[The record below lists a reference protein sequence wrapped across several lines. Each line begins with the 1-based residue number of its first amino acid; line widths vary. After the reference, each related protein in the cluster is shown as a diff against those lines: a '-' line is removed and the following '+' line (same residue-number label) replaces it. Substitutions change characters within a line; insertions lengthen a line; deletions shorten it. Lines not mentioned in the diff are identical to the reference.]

1 MDEERRVGDRIAHSL
16 VTALRNVPE
25 FGGLDERTQLRVVG
39 ASANLFW
46 PEGAT
51 IFQRG
56 APAEALYIVL
66 SGAVAVVDDAG
77 GQEVEAARIGPGDYF
92 GEMSLL
98 LHTTHTKSARA
109 AEDTELMVVPKE
121 SFQALLSST
130 PELAEHFRRKIE
142 QRMPAGASS
151 GERLDVE
158 KANGVAPG
166 SAEGDDR

>member
-1 MDEERRVGDRIAHSL
+1 MDEEEVVGDRIVHSL
-16 VTALRNVPE
+16 VAALRNVPE

-46 PEGAT
+46 PEGST

-66 SGAVAVVDDAG
+66 KGAVAVLDETDG
-77 GQEVEAARIGPGDYF
+77 REVEAARIGPGDYF

-142 QRMPAGASS
+142 QRMPGGAP
-151 GERLDVE
+151 GRGLDVE
-158 KANGVAPG
+158 STDDASAP
-166 SAEGDDR
+166 SAERTDG

>member
-1 MDEERRVGDRIAHSL
+1 MDEEEVVGDRIVHSL
-16 VTALRNVPE
+16 VSALRNVPE

-46 PEGAT
+46 PEGST

-66 SGAVAVVDDAG
+66 KGAVAVVDETDG
-77 GQEVEAARIGPGDYF
+77 REVEAARIGPGDYF

-142 QRMPAGASS
+142 RRMPGGAPGS
-151 GERLDVE
+151 GLDVE
-158 KANGVAPG
+158 STDDASVP
-166 SAEGDDR
+166 SAERTDG

>member
-1 MDEERRVGDRIAHSL
+1 MDEETPVGDRIVHSL

-46 PEGAT
+46 PEGST

-66 SGAVAVVDDAG
+66 KGAVAVVDETDG
-77 GQEVEAARIGPGDYF
+77 REVEAARIGPGDYF

-142 QRMPAGASS
+142 RRMPGGTPGRELVESTDDAG
-151 GERLDVE
+151 V
-158 KANGVAPG
+158 P
-166 SAEGDDR
+166 SAERTDG

>member
-1 MDEERRVGDRIAHSL
+1 MDEEEVVGDRIVHSL

-25 FGGLDERTQLRVVG
+25 FGGLDERTQLRIVG

-46 PEGAT
+46 PEGST

-66 SGAVAVVDDAG
+66 RGAVAVLDEADG
-77 GQEVEAARIGPGDYF
+77 REVEAARIGPGDYF

-142 QRMPAGASS
+142 QRMPGGAP
-151 GERLDVE
+151 GKGLDVE
-158 KANGVAPG
+158 STDDTGVP
-166 SAEGDDR
+166 SAERTDG